1 MTIKKQRGRKKAGYI
16 YTGDNELF
24 EKQNLYFYK
33 FNENFYFSEVK
44 DFIEKESFDALISEV
59 DLKIWQSDTKNYPNP
74 QFPLPEYIVEG
85 FRGHMYELLKE
96 SADHS
101 YDCLTKKN
109 LKASV
114 ALFTLDNLYR
124 VTVPGQ
130 HGLGEQLPIEY
141 TKEDYE
147 EYDDFLQELR
157 EIKKSFNSL
166 NKLLKT
172 IDNIEDFYKFK
183 ISIIPEKQPQRI
195 INEISIARKELL
207 LDNNNDLSISSIRL
221 DESTQT
227 GFTSDED

>member
-1 MTIKKQRGRKKAGYI
+1 MKY
-16 YTGDNELF
+16 
-24 EKQNLYFYK
+24 LYFYK
-33 FNENFYFSEVK
+33 FNENFSFAEIK
-44 DFIEKESFDALISEV
+44 DSIEKESFDALISIV
-59 DLKIWQSDTKNYPNP
+59 DEQELKHSDLTSYNAKP
-74 QFPLPEYIVEG
+74 QKQLPKYIIEG

-114 ALFTLDNLYR
+114 ALFTLHDY
-124 VTVPGQ
+124 Q
-130 HGLGEQLPIEY
+130 E
-141 TKEDYE
+141 EDIE
-147 EYDDFLQELR
+147 EYDLYFKELK
-157 EIKKSFNSL
+157 EIKHNFNCL

-172 IDNIEDFYKFK
+172 IDNIDDFYKFK

-221 DESTQT
+221 NESTQT

>member
-1 MTIKKQRGRKKAGYI
+1 MNKKY
-16 YTGDNELF
+16 
-24 EKQNLYFYK
+24 LYFYK
-33 FNENFYFSEVK
+33 FNENFFFAEIK
-44 DFIEKESFDALISEV
+44 DSIEKESFDALISIV
-59 DLKIWQSDTKNYPNP
+59 DEQELKHSDLTSYNVKP
-74 QFPLPEYIVEG
+74 QKQLPEYIVEG

-141 TKEDYE
+141 TKEDHE

-166 NKLLKT
+166 NKLLKN